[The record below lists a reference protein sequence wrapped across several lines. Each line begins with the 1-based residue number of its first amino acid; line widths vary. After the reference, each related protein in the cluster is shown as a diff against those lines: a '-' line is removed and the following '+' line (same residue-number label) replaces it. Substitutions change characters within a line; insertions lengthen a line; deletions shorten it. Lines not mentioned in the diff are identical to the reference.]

1 MVEVE
6 SGKSGKVT
14 PVKIDELNADLQTM
28 KSDSGTTKDELNQQK
43 AKITQ
48 KKDQK
53 RSSERSAGVS
63 LADVKDE

>member
-1 MVEVE
+1 
-6 SGKSGKVT
+6 
-14 PVKIDELNADLQTM
+14 M